1 MLLIWIEVL
10 YVVVTM
16 VAAHSSHLWQLCRV
30 DIGGA
35 SGPPSVPC
43 VSTTIPMS
51 VHEALF
57 SSGVIGDPLME
68 GFSHQWIAESD
79 WEWTT
84 DLLVDPSHTG
94 DHAVKLSNVA
104 GIADVYINNKLVGS
118 TDNAFIEYE
127 FPTSLVRGADT
138 VRIRIVMHS
147 LVNEAIRRQSRG
159 REIPICPPESQEGF
173 CGVQY
178 VRVPPYLFGW
188 DWGPGTGS
196 MSIGDVDVRSIVRT
210 QEMRYILVDTVM
222 DPNNTWTVHVRVNI
236 SNRED
241 TSVLHYS
248 LMDDNGVSVISGES
262 ASVAFQFTVT
272 QPSTWWPRGYGAQP
286 MYSIRV
292 CVASAC
298 ITRRIGFR
306 QIDVITEHDSWH
318 FVINKEA
325 RMYIRGVNWIPTS
338 AFRDSDNESV
348 DLFNAMIRAEMNLVR
363 VWGGG
368 WYGTDH
374 FYDSADRHGILVW
387 EELKLAGATYPES
400 ILESLQLEIQQQ
412 LQRIYSHPSLVILS
426 GDNEVSL
433 MLEQNWYGVTREE
446 LHRLM
451 TEYRKQQEFI
461 AGVVGG
467 FNAHAHFHF
476 VPSSSTVGIDTHY
489 YDYTTDCTDWASF
502 PNKTVLVSEY
512 GYQSW
517 CNEGCL
523 SQSMTD
529 PDVELDTPWTESPF
543 LRTRQHRQN
552 GNKEIWNQSVKL
564 FPDLLKREFVT
575 VREFVWTSQLTQAV
589 CLRAATETFR
599 RQATNQGVMYWQLND
614 VWPAASWSTV
624 GFDGLYK
631 PSFYSAR
638 TAMAEDM
645 VSMYVDK
652 DDLVVGVRL
661 TTSATTIN
669 SFNMYIVNMR
679 DGNVATITVD
689 QQSELTPNVFNIL
702 KRVPLTE
709 VCADRTCVAAI
720 SPSNY
725 ILLGP
730 IDRSLARFD
739 QNQIASAVRVNAESA
754 KSFRLSV
761 TIPTPFIHLYCENT
775 NFDWNSLFLFPPLW
789 DSTVVQSDK
798 DCASPKVYHFWS
810 FFPTPANHQPYVVV
824 AE

>member
-1 MLLIWIEVL
+1 MGKRKDYQELILLSHDAQHAKEIAQAELHRFEQAVLEERNQRDREVL
-10 YVVVTM
+10 EKKMLVQQRVEMNQRLEMREKGTKDEVVVGT
-16 VAAHSSHLWQLCRV
+16 
-30 DIGGA
+30 GGA
-35 SGPPSVPC
+35 GPAGSGRDVAVPADTKPAEAPSRASNEELARAQQRLSDYEEGYKKLREITGVGD
-43 VSTTIPMS
+43 VNEIIQKFMTLEVT
-51 VHEALF
+51 HEHLVKETNDQQAQLDGLTAEYAKLTGQLNELKF
-57 SSGVIGDPLME
+57 SGGAVGGGTNAKKQAIEDVE
-68 GFSHQWIAESD
+68 GLLAES
-79 WEWTT
+79 
-84 DLLVDPSHTG
+84 SS
-94 DHAVKLSNVA
+94 KLEKNRTR
-104 GIADVYINNKLVGS
+104 YEKL
-118 TDNAFIEYE
+118 A
-127 FPTSLVRGADT
+127 
-138 VRIRIVMHS
+138 
-147 LVNEAIRRQSRG
+147 AI
-159 REIPICPPESQEGF
+159 
-173 CGVQY
+173 
-178 VRVPPYLFGW
+178 L
-188 DWGPGTGS
+188 
-196 MSIGDVDVRSIVRT
+196 
-210 QEMRYILVDTVM
+210 
-222 DPNNTWTVHVRVNI
+222 
-236 SNRED
+236 
-241 TSVLHYS
+241 
-248 LMDDNGVSVISGES
+248 
-262 ASVAFQFTVT
+262 
-272 QPSTWWPRGYGAQP
+272 
-286 MYSIRV
+286 
-292 CVASAC
+292 
-298 ITRRIGFR
+298 
-306 QIDVITEHDSWH
+306 IDV
-318 FVINKEA
+318 
-325 RMYIRGVNWIPTS
+325 
-338 AFRDSDNESV
+338 
-348 DLFNAMIRAEMNLVR
+348 NAMIRAEMNLVR

-709 VCADRTCVAAI
+709 VCTDRTCVAAI

-730 IDRSLARFD
+730 IDRSLVRFD
-739 QNQIASAVRVNAESA
+739 QNHIASSVRVIAESA

-761 TIPTPFIHLYCENT
+761 SIPTPFIHLNCENT